1 MSINLNPVYVIIA
14 INSLVSFYCF
24 NHPGL
29 FDRLK
34 FQVSAISNGQYYRIV
49 SSGFLHVDFTHLLFN
64 MITLFFFGD
73 VVVSAFGVNAF
84 YLIYF
89 FCLIGGGI
97 IGYQFHKNEPYYSA
111 VGASGAVTGI
121 LYVSILL
128 RPEMQMM
135 ILPIPFPIPA
145 YWVGIGYMVYSI
157 YGMQKPFGNI
167 GHSAHFG
174 GAISG
179 LLTIMLLSPW
189 VALRY
194 PLIMAL
200 MILPVL
206 YAVYLFRKRN

>member
-14 INSLVSFYCF
+14 INCIITFYCF
-24 NHPGL
+24 NRPSL

-34 FQVSAISNGQYYRIV
+34 FQVSAIANGEYYRLI

-64 MITLFFFGD
+64 MITLYFFGD
-73 VVVSAFGVNAF
+73 VVVSAFGVTTF

-89 FCLIGGGI
+89 FCLIGGGV
-97 IGYQFHKNEPYYSA
+97 IGYQFHKREPFYSA

-128 RPEMQMM
+128 RPEMRMM

-157 YGMQKPFGNI
+157 YGIQKPFGNI

-179 LLTIMLLSPW
+179 LLTIMILSPW
-189 VALRY
+189 VALRE
-194 PLIMAL
+194 PFIMIL

-206 YAVYLFRKRN
+206 YLIYSVRNRN

>member
-1 MSINLNPVYVIIA
+1 
-14 INSLVSFYCF
+14 
-24 NHPGL
+24 
-29 FDRLK
+29 
-34 FQVSAISNGQYYRIV
+34 
-49 SSGFLHVDFTHLLFN
+49 
-64 MITLFFFGD
+64 
-73 VVVSAFGVNAF
+73 
-84 YLIYF
+84 
-89 FCLIGGGI
+89 
-97 IGYQFHKNEPYYSA
+97 
-111 VGASGAVTGI
+111 
-121 LYVSILL
+121 
-128 RPEMQMM
+128 
-135 ILPIPFPIPA
+135 
-145 YWVGIGYMVYSI
+145 MVYSI